1 MVGRLVKDNEVWLC
15 HEHCGES
22 HTFLLSARELS
33 HRLVEIVY
41 LQLCEYLSGVKMIQ
55 MVLDEYEVEEE
66 IAARDV
72 RGFVSELVRAG
83 FVECTREDKTWAKWR
98 CSSVLMVAV

>member
-1 MVGRLVKDNEVWLC
+1 MVGRLVKDDEVWLC

-41 LQLCEYLSGVKMIQ
+41 LQLCEYLSGVKM
-55 MVLDEYEVEEE
+55 MLVFGLVLCACLYDRLCWVE
-66 IAARDV
+66 A
-72 RGFVSELVRAG
+72 GCLV
-83 FVECTREDKTWAKWR
+83 
-98 CSSVLMVAV
+98 